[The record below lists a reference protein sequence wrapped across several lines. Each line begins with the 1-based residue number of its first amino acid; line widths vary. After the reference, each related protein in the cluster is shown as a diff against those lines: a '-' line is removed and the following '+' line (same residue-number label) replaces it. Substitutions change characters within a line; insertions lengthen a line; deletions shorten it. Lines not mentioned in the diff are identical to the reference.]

1 MSELTDLIIQSL
13 DGNVALALLILGGY
27 LVDGILWRLTS
38 DEIQDVESR
47 IARLET
53 QSMRSDGG
61 RDDK

>member
-38 DEIQDVESR
+38 DEIRDVENR